1 MHARPTAVSAT
12 GTPVLLV
19 EVDPNERASHGAT
32 LASRGYAVK
41 MADAWPSL
49 TEVPLPAILIS
60 DLASFEAL
68 RKSVGRRLPPVVVLA
83 DDPHAGVSACLSGA
97 DAWVP
102 THGDGAYLVDTV
114 DGLVYPFSA
123 AARDAAQA

>member
-1 MHARPTAVSAT
+1 
-12 GTPVLLV
+12 VLLV

-32 LASRGYAVK
+32 LASRGYAVE

-49 TEVPLPAILIS
+49 TGVALPAILIS
-60 DLASFEAL
+60 DVQSFEALMKEAL
-68 RKSVGRRLPPVVVLA
+68 RKSAVRRLPPVVVLA

-114 DGLVYPFSA
+114 DGLVYPFTA
-123 AARDAAQA
+123 AARNAAQA